1 MKTEDLKNYIFE
13 QCLTEAKT
21 HPLVMRGA
29 QWVID
34 QIGGYDGPDA
44 KKLARRMST
53 GINRTTNK
61 PTAEHVYNAAQF
73 HYGEILRKHSPGMD
87 RPEVYANMRTQLRA
101 HLGLDGEVSDGS
113 PRTSKQESAFNFI
126 NGLKR
131 LQEAKKFPP
140 ITIEELQSPNATKH
154 HARRGV
160 KHSDPKVAIE
170 ALKLAFRLN
179 DAKTAWMGKDHPDQ
193 EVRDTA
199 EMSMNMD
206 EN

>member
-1 MKTEDLKNYIFE
+1 MKTEDLKNYIFKQLNE
-13 QCLTEAKT
+13 VSYKT
-21 HPLVMRGA
+21 ATNYSRARGKRG
-29 QWVID
+29 
-34 QIGGYDGPDA
+34 QIAYNA
-44 KKLARRMST
+44 WELARMQAAKLNLKNTPQRDLDALSQAEDIMGKISRRENDKAITGWERAGAIRRREAGLPPTST
-53 GINRTTNK
+53 
-61 PTAEHVYNAAQF
+61 
-73 HYGEILRKHSPGMD
+73 
-87 RPEVYANMRTQLRA
+87 
-101 HLGLDGEVSDGS
+101 
-113 PRTSKQESAFNFI
+113 QESAFNFI

-140 ITIEELQSPNATKH
+140 ITMEELQSPGATKH

-179 DAKTAWMGKDHPDQ
+179 DAKTAWMGKDHLDQ